1 MGVTAE
7 DVRKI
12 AQLSKLEFKEDEIEK
27 FAHQMNEILDYMQQ
41 LNEINTDDVEPLF
54 HVIEPGNVLRDDT
67 VAESSPREEILNN
80 APLKNNEF
88 IIVPRIIE

>member
-7 DVRKI
+7 DVKKI
-12 AQLSKLEFKEDEIEK
+12 AKLSKLDFKEEEIEK
-27 FAHQMNEILDYMQQ
+27 FTHQMNEILDYMQQ
-41 LNEINTDDVEPLF
+41 LDEINTDDVEPLF

-67 VAESSPREEILNN
+67 AGESSPREEILKN
-80 APLKNNEF
+80 APVKSDEF

>member
-1 MGVTAE
+1 MGVTTE

-12 AQLSKLEFKEDEIEK
+12 AQLSKLKFQEEEIEK
-27 FAHQMNEILDYMQQ
+27 FTHQMNEILDYMQQ
-41 LNEINTDDVEPLF
+41 LNEINTDDIEPLF

-67 VAESSPREEILNN
+67 SKPSSPREEILKN
-80 APLKNNEF
+80 APLKSDEF

>member
-1 MGVTAE
+1 MGVTTE
-7 DVRKI
+7 DVKKI
-12 AQLSKLEFKEDEIEK
+12 AQLSKLDFKEEEIEK
-27 FAHQMNEILDYMQQ
+27 FTHQMNEILDYMQQ

-67 VAESSPREEILNN
+67 VKQSSPRDEILKN
-80 APLKNNEF
+80 APLKSDEF

>member
-1 MGVTAE
+1 MAVTSE

-12 AQLSKLEFKEDEIEK
+12 AQLSKLTFKDEEIEK
-27 FAHQMNEILDYMQQ
+27 FTHQMNEILDYMEQ
-41 LNEINTDDVEPLF
+41 LNEVDTDTIEPLF

-67 VAESSPREEILNN
+67 VGESSPREDMLKN
-80 APLKNNEF
+80 APQKSEEF